1 MPGGIYVA
9 LSGMRHHAEQLD
21 QIASDIANTS
31 TSGYKSE
38 RSTGVA
44 SERPSFS
51 RALQAAID
59 VAPGEKQIDF
69 RPGSINGTGRDLDF
83 ALNGRGFFVI
93 ETPEGLQYTRNGHFN
108 MATDG
113 TLVTADGFAVQG
125 EIGTDEYGPLVL
137 PGGQVGVDP
146 DGTVLIDGLPSGK
159 FRVADFEN
167 YGALSRKEGSRFSA
181 PHGVTPSVA
190 TEVGLQGG
198 ALEDSN
204 VSMAEQLVQ
213 VAEVART
220 FEALQRGLSLLMN
233 DIDGRA
239 ITELGRP

>member
-9 LSGMRHHAEQLD
+9 LCGMRHYAEQLD

-38 RSTGVA
+38 RSTSIA

-51 RALQAAID
+51 QALQAAVD

-83 ALNGRGFFVI
+83 ALDGRGFFVV
-93 ETPEGLQYTRNGHFN
+93 ETPQGLEYTRNGHFN
-108 MATDG
+108 VMTDG
-113 TLVTADGFAVQG
+113 TLVTAEGFAVQG
-125 EIGTDEYGPLVL
+125 EINADEYGPLVL
-137 PGGQVGVDP
+137 PGGAVSVDP
-146 DGTVLIDGLPSGK
+146 DGTVLVDGLPNGK
-159 FRVADFEN
+159 FRVADFSD
-167 YGALSRKEGSRFSA
+167 YGALSREQGGRFSV
-181 PHGVTPSVA
+181 PQGVTPSVA
-190 TEVGLQGG
+190 AEVALRGG

-204 VSMAEQLVQ
+204 VSMAEQLLQ

-220 FEALQRGLSLLMN
+220 FEALQRGLSVLMN
-233 DIDGRA
+233 DVDGRA
-239 ITELGRP
+239 IAELGRR